1 MSDGGFLTEER
12 TYRKKPV
19 VVTAYQTDREFDI
32 PTPEGVMTASV
43 GDFIITGVAG
53 EQYPCKPDIFFETYD
68 VEDNSISDDVMV
80 NLSEWSSLVTELS
93 EKEIKLYQSKE
104 AYIALSDTL
113 LEQAKKDK
121 EEGKRDIIK
130 DLYGY
135 NNDKTRSRYVKDE
148 LKDED
153 KDIKDLEFSIDYL
166 KRRISYL
173 KSLIHTKTVILEIKE

>member
-1 MSDGGFLTEER
+1 MSDSGFLTEER

-19 VVTAYQTDREFDI
+19 AVTAYQTDKEFDI
-32 PTPEGVMTASV
+32 PTLEGVMTASV
-43 GDFIITGVAG
+43 GDFIITGVDG
-53 EQYPCKPDIFFETYD
+53 EQYPCKPDIFFATYD
-68 VEDNSISDDVMV
+68 VEDTSIDDDVMM
-80 NLSEWSSLVTELS
+80 NISEWSIIVTELS
-93 EKEIKLYQSKE
+93 EKEITLYQSKE
-104 AYIALSDTL
+104 AYTALSDTL

-121 EEGKRDIIK
+121 EDGKGDIIK

-153 KDIKDLEFSIDYL
+153 KEIKDLEFSIDYL

-173 KSLIHTKTVILEIKE
+173 KSLIYTKNVLREVKE

>member
-1 MSDGGFLTEER
+1 MSNTKLLADTRHLLVSLSGLKAFDSLGER
-12 TYRKKPV
+12 
-19 VVTAYQTDREFDI
+19 VTSSDSH
-32 PTPEGVMTASV
+32 VSV
-43 GDFIITGVAG
+43 
-53 EQYPCKPDIFFETYD
+53 
-68 VEDNSISDDVMV
+68 NISDLIPLDFRKEIQLIDDALKLDGSIDDPVMD
-80 NLSEWSSLVTELS
+80 NLCEWSQLVTELS

-121 EEGKRDIIK
+121 EEDKGDIIK

-173 KSLIHTKTVILEIKE
+173 KSLIRTKTVLMEIKE